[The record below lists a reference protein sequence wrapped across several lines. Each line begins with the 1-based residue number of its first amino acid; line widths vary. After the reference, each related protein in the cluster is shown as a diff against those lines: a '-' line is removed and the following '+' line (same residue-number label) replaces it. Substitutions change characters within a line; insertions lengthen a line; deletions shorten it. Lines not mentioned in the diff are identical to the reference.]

1 MHEQAAPRIL
11 AEQISEQSYLDR
23 LRARNRRGKVGRTF
37 FFSANI
43 IALLALLTLIAHIFN
58 QSMGL
63 VVIRNTVEPST
74 ISEQPLTELSEHE
87 LANLLVEQLGGRTRV
102 VIRDRFSQVP
112 AAEFTNTPLR
122 DALSVSVPAE
132 YQDLTINDVPP
143 EGWAAILEAN
153 LSPDNMLDVV
163 NEQIIQPTV
172 ITSWTLLDSIFQRG
186 SIEAQ
191 AAEKYPDDTLQFRS
205 WISWDFI
212 TSSISSS
219 ATTAGLRTALLGSFW
234 IILITATTAL
244 IVGISAAIY
253 LEEYASDKNPIARLI
268 GINIRNLAAIPSVI
282 YGMLGLAV
290 FVRALGDFTSGAA
303 FGITDTNGRTVM
315 SAGLTLAL
323 LILPLLIV
331 NAQEAIRAVP
341 SSIREAS
348 YGLGATKWQTV
359 SRQVLPAA
367 LPGILTGIILSL
379 SRAIGETAPLL
390 VVGASTF
397 IGIDP
402 NGPFSK
408 FTVVPIQ
415 IFQWTADPKIVY
427 RNVAAAAIILLLL
440 VMIVMNGAAILI
452 RSRLSRRY

>member
-1 MHEQAAPRIL
+1 
-11 AEQISEQSYLDR
+11 
-23 LRARNRRGKVGRTF
+23 
-37 FFSANI
+37 
-43 IALLALLTLIAHIFN
+43 
-58 QSMGL
+58 
-63 VVIRNTVEPST
+63 
-74 ISEQPLTELSEHE
+74 
-87 LANLLVEQLGGRTRV
+87 NLLVEQLGGRTRV

-132 YQDLTINDVPP
+132 YQDLTSNDVPP

-163 NEQIIQPTV
+163 NEQIIQPRV

-219 ATTAGLRTALLGSFW
+219 ATTAGQCTALLGSFW

-303 FGITDTNGRTVM
+303 FGITDTNGRTGM
-315 SAGLTLAL
+315 SAGLTL
-323 LILPLLIV
+323 P
-331 NAQEAIRAVP
+331 
-341 SSIREAS
+341 
-348 YGLGATKWQTV
+348 
-359 SRQVLPAA
+359 
-367 LPGILTGIILSL
+367 
-379 SRAIGETAPLL
+379 
-390 VVGASTF
+390 
-397 IGIDP
+397 
-402 NGPFSK
+402 
-408 FTVVPIQ
+408 
-415 IFQWTADPKIVY
+415 
-427 RNVAAAAIILLLL
+427 
-440 VMIVMNGAAILI
+440 
-452 RSRLSRRY
+452 